1 MRRRR
6 SHAIS
11 LSFFSFQDV
20 ITTVTGI
27 LLLITLVLA
36 ASLTLESPADSNS
49 ATESMKAHVESL
61 RAEYN
66 ALSSATQDKIR
77 GLSALQ
83 RIIVDSVAPPSGGDL
98 DVVVSKWSNA
108 RRESVLR
115 RKQELAEKVDSVA
128 RIQNATELL
137 KRRVVEIQSQIA
149 KAQTDVAAA
158 PTTLSFISGFSDK
171 RPVLIEVEATSLRC
185 GMLDD
190 LGRPQLQLQADVNDL
205 AKLKESLSKF
215 DARREYF
222 VILVRPQGAEH
233 ALVIQ
238 ETIRDAGF
246 DLGWDAAPDELIFQ
260 EPSR

>member
-6 SHAIS
+6 SQAIS
-11 LSFFSFQDV
+11 LSFFSFQDI

-36 ASLTLESPADSNS
+36 ASLTFESPGSSSSPA
-49 ATESMKAHVESL
+49 ESMKAHIESL
-61 RAEYN
+61 RAEYK
-66 ALSSATQDKIR
+66 ALSSSTQDKIR

-83 RIIVDSVAPPSGGDL
+83 RIIVDSVAPPPGGDL
-98 DVVVSKWSNA
+98 NVVVSKWSNA

-128 RIQNATELL
+128 RIQNATESL
-137 KRRVVEIQSQIA
+137 KRRVVEIRSQIA
-149 KAQTDVAAA
+149 KAQTNVAAA
-158 PTTLSFISGFSDK
+158 PTTLSFIPGSSDK
-171 RPVLIEVEATSLRC
+171 QPVLIEVDATSLRC

-205 AKLKESLSKF
+205 TKLKEFLSKY
-215 DARREYF
+215 DARRKYF
-222 VILVRPQGAEH
+222 VVLVRPQGAEH
-233 ALVIQ
+233 ALAIQ
-238 ETIRDAGF
+238 ETIRDVGF